1 MRPSCQFQYTPYRPN
16 GCGGAANC
24 IVTHG
29 RATDALNTAQGNKTD
44 KERVCSPA
52 RHFPPEKESRADHS
66 GFPRILGFA
75 DETAKSL
82 GKRGMNIMVAPV
94 WVTSR

>member
-16 GCGGAANC
+16 GCRGAANR

-29 RATDALNTAQGNKTD
+29 RATDALNTARGTKTD

-66 GFPRILGFA
+66 GFRVQWEA
-75 DETAKSL
+75 DMEQLKEIALRGVSGRSL
-82 GKRGMNIMVAPV
+82 A
-94 WVTSR
+94 SLS